1 MMLSS
6 PLMSAQ
12 DKQQRLWVQLRA
24 GLSGQALATAQT
36 LGLNLSLAQLNQIQA
51 NPLNYLWSAPKTNDA
66 DYAYLIF
73 ALGRLAN
80 NDLSNAFQMY
90 SVLPKVRHKMFK
102 IFISYGSLYWWHHGN
117 EK

>member
-24 GLSGQALATAQT
+24 GLSGQALAAQT

-51 NPLNYLWSAPKTNDA
+51 NPLNYLWSAPKPMT
-66 DYAYLIF
+66 
-73 ALGRLAN
+73 
-80 NDLSNAFQMY
+80 
-90 SVLPKVRHKMFK
+90 
-102 IFISYGSLYWWHHGN
+102 
-117 EK
+117 

>member
-102 IFISYGSLYWWHHGN
+102 NIYIVR
-117 EK
+117 